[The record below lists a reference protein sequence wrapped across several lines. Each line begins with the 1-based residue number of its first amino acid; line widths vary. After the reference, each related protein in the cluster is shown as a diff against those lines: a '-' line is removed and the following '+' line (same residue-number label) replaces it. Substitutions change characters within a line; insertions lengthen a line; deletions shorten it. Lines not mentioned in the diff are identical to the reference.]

1 MILII
6 LRKIFYKITQELFL
20 FLRINSQKRE
30 RKKKT
35 KNESAEFVLINLSQ
49 LKDTIYTFTSL
60 YLITLSNVQKKL
72 LAVPKK

>member
-60 YLITLSNVQKKL
+60 YLITLSNVQSKL
-72 LAVPKK
+72 LAVPRK

>member
-20 FLRINSQKRE
+20 FLHINSQKRE

-72 LAVPKK
+72 LAVPRK

>member
-72 LAVPKK
+72 LAVPRK

>member
-1 MILII
+1 MILTI

-35 KNESAEFVLINLSQ
+35 KNESADFVLINLSQ

-60 YLITLSNVQKKL
+60 YLITLSNVQSKL
-72 LAVPKK
+72 LAVPRK

>member
-1 MILII
+1 MILTI

-60 YLITLSNVQKKL
+60 YLITLSNVQSKL
-72 LAVPKK
+72 LAVPRK

>member
-1 MILII
+1 MILTI

-72 LAVPKK
+72 LAVPRK

>member
-72 LAVPKK
+72 LTVPKK